1 MNYKILGKTGLRVS
15 ELSLGTMTFGE
26 DWGWGSNPEISK
38 DIFDRYIDAG
48 GNFIDTAN
56 KYTEGNSEQ
65 LLADMI
71 APMRENIILA
81 TKYTLSMDNNNANAS
96 GNARKNLVQ
105 SVENSLRRL
114 NTEYI
119 DLLWLHAWDYL
130 TDEYQV
136 MQQLEHIVAS
146 GKVLHIAISDT
157 PAWLISRLN
166 TIAELRGLTSFC
178 AIQIQYNLVERT
190 PERELIPMAN
200 SMGLTVMPWSPLAGG
215 YLSGKYLHNNGEPR
229 RIADN
234 HPLDSNPKNI
244 EIVKELVKLSQE
256 SGYTPSQIALAWL
269 FNNPKIKSN
278 IPIIGARNINQL
290 EENLKAMELNLPD
303 YVLDRLETV
312 SAIELGFPHDFL
324 KRERIQELVFGNY
337 FHKLF

>member
-1 MNYKILGKTGLRVS
+1 MKYKILGKTGLRVS

-26 DWGWGSNPEISK
+26 DWGWGSNPDISK
-38 DIFDRYIDAG
+38 QIFEMYIEAG
-48 GNFIDTAN
+48 GNLIDTAN
-56 KYTEGNSEQ
+56 KYTEGNSEK

-71 APMRENIILA
+71 APIRENIVLA
-81 TKYTLSMDNNNANAS
+81 TKYTLSMDNQNANAS
-96 GNARKNLVQ
+96 GNGRKNLVQ

-114 NTEYI
+114 KTDYI

-130 TDEYQV
+130 TDEVQV
-136 MQQLEHIVAS
+136 IQQLEHIVAS

-157 PAWLISRLN
+157 PAWLISRMN

-200 SMGLTVMPWSPLAGG
+200 SMGMTVMPWSPLAGG
-215 YLSGKYLHNNGEPR
+215 YLSGKYLQNNNEPR
-229 RIADN
+229 RIAEN
-234 HPLDSNPKNI
+234 HPLDANPKNI
-244 EIVKELVKLSQE
+244 EIVKELVKLSNE
-256 SGYTPSQIALAWL
+256 SGFTPSQIALSWL
-269 FNNPKIKSN
+269 FNNPILKSN

-290 EENLKAMELNLPD
+290 EENLKALEISLPQ
-303 YVLDRLETV
+303 YVLDRLENV

-337 FHKLF
+337 YQKLF